1 MKSIRRQLTVRLS
14 AALLAAVALAATSLF
29 FAARHAALSEF
40 DATLAARAELLESAI
55 EEDDGNLELEFNLHR
70 LPAWESPDHPTH
82 YAVHSASGEL
92 LIASPHWTATGFPQP
107 PPDST
112 SPSIA
117 DLQRADRNYRV
128 LHTAF
133 DAADDTDMAYQ
144 GLHLSIARDRSSLD
158 AGLRRAAWLG
168 AATALASLA
177 ILIPLLQRTL
187 RSSLQPLEEF
197 ARRTDAIDP
206 GKPPVTMETAS
217 LPAELSPI
225 AAKLNEL
232 LARVHSSILRE
243 RRFARDVAHE
253 LRTPVAELRALA
265 ELASQW
271 TDEATPEA
279 FSQVLEIT
287 SEMEAMVASLTLL
300 NRLEASASPITREPV
315 NLSPIL
321 LRLIERSSTSAAAAG
336 IRLSCPDLS
345 SAITWETDAT
355 LWKAAA
361 SNLLGNAH
369 QPQSP
374 RLAHHHQS
382 DTLQLHSPQSRSVPP
397 PRGPFPYDS
406 AVLAQGQSPF
416 RLPALRPRSHHRRI
430 RHLPPQSRI
439 HPRPD
444 RRRTTRRHHDRKQP
458 PGRAQ
463 RTILITYGTVS
474 PRLTSPRPSPSGWFR

>member
-14 AALLAAVALAATSLF
+14 AALLAAVTLAAASLF
-29 FAARHAALSEF
+29 FAARHAALAEF
-40 DATLAARAELLESAI
+40 DATLTARAELLESAI
-55 EEDDGNLELEFNLHR
+55 EEDDGHLELEFNLHR
-70 LPAWESPDHPTH
+70 LAAWESPDHPTH

-92 LIASPHWTATGFPQP
+92 LIASPHWTTTGFPLP
-107 PPDST
+107 PLH
-112 SPSIA
+112 SPSPTVA

-128 LHTAF
+128 LHTVF
-133 DAADDTDMAYQ
+133 DAGDDTEMAYQ

-158 AGLRRAAWLG
+158 AALHKAAWLG

-177 ILIPLLQRTL
+177 ILIPLLQHTL

-225 AAKLNEL
+225 ASKLNEL
-232 LARVHSSILRE
+232 LARVHASILRE

-265 ELASQW
+265 ELATRW
-271 TDEATPEA
+271 TDEATPAA

-287 SEMEAMVASLTLL
+287 SEMEAVVASLTLL
-300 NRLEASASPITREPV
+300 NRLEANASPISCEPV

-321 LRLIERSSTSAAAAG
+321 LRLIERSSPAAAAAG
-336 IRLSCPDLS
+336 LRLSCPDLS

-361 SNLLGNAH
+361 SNLLGNAISYSPPGSLISISLTPSTFAVLNPAPSLH
-369 QPQSP
+369 HEDLSHMTQPFWRGDKARSASQHSGLGLAIVSSVAS
-374 RLAHHHQS
+374 RLGHGF
-382 DTLQLHSPQSRSVPP
+382 TLTLTPDGQLAATMTSQIPHRPEKPGEPP
-397 PRGPFPYDS
+397 P
-406 AVLAQGQSPF
+406 
-416 RLPALRPRSHHRRI
+416 
-430 RHLPPQSRI
+430 
-439 HPRPD
+439 
-444 RRRTTRRHHDRKQP
+444 
-458 PGRAQ
+458 
-463 RTILITYGTVS
+463 
-474 PRLTSPRPSPSGWFR
+474 

>member
-14 AALLAAVALAATSLF
+14 AALLAAVALAAASLF
-29 FAARHAALSEF
+29 FAARHAALAEF
-40 DATLAARAELLESAI
+40 DATLTARAELLESAI
-55 EEDDGNLELEFNLHR
+55 EEDDGHLELEFNLHR
-70 LPAWESPDHPTH
+70 LAAWESPDHPTH
-82 YAVHSASGEL
+82 YAIHSACGDL
-92 LIASPHWTATGFPQP
+92 LIASPHWTTTGFPRP
-107 PPDST
+107 TPNPTAPTVTDF
-112 SPSIA
+112 
-117 DLQRADRNYRV
+117 QRADRNYRV
-128 LHTAF
+128 LHTVF

-177 ILIPLLQRTL
+177 ILVPLLQRTL

-206 GKPPVTMETAS
+206 AKPPVTMETAS

-253 LRTPVAELRALA
+253 LRTPVAELRTLA
-265 ELASQW
+265 ELATRW

-279 FSQVLEIT
+279 FSQVLDIT

-321 LRLIERSSTSAAAAG
+321 HRLIERSSTAAAAAG
-336 IRLSCPDLS
+336 LQLSLPDLS
-345 SAITWETDAT
+345 SPITWETDAT

-361 SNLLGNAH
+361 SNLLGNAI
-369 QPQSP
+369 SY
-374 RLAHHHQS
+374 
-382 DTLQLHSPQSRSVPP
+382 SPQGS
-397 PRGPFPYDS
+397 
-406 AVLAQGQSPF
+406 
-416 RLPALRPRSHHRRI
+416 
-430 RHLPPQSRI
+430 
-439 HPRPD
+439 
-444 RRRTTRRHHDRKQP
+444 
-458 PGRAQ
+458 
-463 RTILITYGTVS
+463 LITITMTPTTFSVLNPAPSLHTDDLSHMTQPFWRRDKARSASQHSGLGLAIVESVS
-474 PRLTSPRPSPSGWFR
+474 SLLSHGFTLALTDDGQLAATMTSQIPHRPEKPEEPPHPKSPTP